1 MAAHVGLPDIFL
13 QLPKLLSLWLMVK
26 DYKTMNAIKDFTL
39 RKTDS
44 TPTVWNLRGMIS
56 IVRRMLYSINQI
68 KPIIS
73 PAARMVGR
81 LDLMALEK
89 NEIED

>member
-1 MAAHVGLPDIFL
+1 
-13 QLPKLLSLWLMVK
+13 
-26 DYKTMNAIKDFTL
+26 MNAIKDFTL

-56 IVRRMLYSINQI
+56 IVRCMLYSINQTQ
-68 KPIIS
+68 PTIS
-73 PAARMVGR
+73 PNVRMVGR
-81 LDLMALEK
+81 QDLMGLEK